1 MVSPM
6 RSRWSRRFAAVLVAA
21 VSTSL
26 LGCGTVARSAPLES
40 DQPAESDYDP
50 LVRFN
55 EQTFWFNHD
64 LLDRYALK
72 PAATVWHEAV
82 PDLVSHSLGNAFD
95 NLETPKRLVNNVLQG
110 RLEGASREVVRLVL
124 NTTVGI
130 AGLFDVA
137 SRVGV
142 QQSDADTGQTLGIY
156 GVGPGPYLVVPF
168 LPPLTVRDGIG
179 YAVDSMLDPLSYFAP
194 FAANFGRS
202 AAKTINERAAN
213 LQLYQEAEDS
223 TLDLYGAVRNGY
235 LQRRRKSVEDAA
247 RQREEPN
254 QRFFTSTPQPSRLCW
269 LDGYA
274 LVFGGETWWQKRSA
288 VAP

>member
-1 MVSPM
+1 MSLM
-6 RSRWSRRFAAVLVAA
+6 KSRWSRWPAATPIAA

-26 LGCGTVARSAPLES
+26 LGCSTMSRSVAFES
-40 DQPAESDYDP
+40 DQPAEIDYDP
-50 LVRFN
+50 WVRFN
-55 EQTFWFNHD
+55 ERTFWFNHD

-82 PDLVSHSLGNAFD
+82 PDLVSQSLAHAFD
-95 NLETPKRLVNNVLQG
+95 NLDTPKRLVNNVLQG
-110 RLEGASREVVRLVL
+110 RLEGAGREIARFAL

-137 SRVGV
+137 TRVGV
-142 QQSDADTGQTLGIY
+142 EQSDADTGQTLGTY
-156 GVGPGPYLVVPF
+156 GVGPGPYLVLPF

-179 YAVDSMLDPLSYFAP
+179 YAVDSMLDPVSYFAP

-213 LQLYQEAEDS
+213 LELYQAVEDS
-223 TLDLYGAVRNGY
+223 SLDLYGAVRNGY

-247 RQREEPN
+247 RDREREPAN
-254 QRFFTSTPQPSRLCW
+254 QRFFACTPQPSRLCR

-274 LVFGGETWWQKRSA
+274 LVFRR
-288 VAP
+288 